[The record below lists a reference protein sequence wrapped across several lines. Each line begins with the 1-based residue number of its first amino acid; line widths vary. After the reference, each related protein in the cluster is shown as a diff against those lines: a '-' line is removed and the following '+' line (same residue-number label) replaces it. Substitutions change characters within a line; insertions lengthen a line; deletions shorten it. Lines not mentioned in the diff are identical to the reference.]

1 LPESNLFRLIEEKI
15 WDLVP
20 ARSVEM
26 PAAAREEACPNPIG
40 QWTLLAELESAKTIR
55 IAGAMYNLETGAVD
69 FYPLSS
75 KPERFR
81 RCALIPARERTMAR
95 RLGLLTSVVV
105 LAACSTMKVQTEH
118 DRSPGQDGR
127 QRRRKDA
134 QGVSTVSVEV
144 MRSLV
149 AVAAMY

>member
-1 LPESNLFRLIEEKI
+1 
-15 WDLVP
+15 
-20 ARSVEM
+20 
-26 PAAAREEACPNPIG
+26 
-40 QWTLLAELESAKTIR
+40 
-55 IAGAMYNLETGAVD
+55 
-69 FYPLSS
+69 
-75 KPERFR
+75 
-81 RCALIPARERTMAR
+81 MAR

-105 LAACSTMKVQTEH
+105 LAACSTMKVQTEY